1 MKPSFFSIPFS
12 PEPTLQSKY
21 LHHSPTCSM
30 LCLTQGLMFL
40 YVESSDPRD
49 LPKGLHS
56 HFPRMSLC
64 KSHILPARLL
74 WIAELWFA
82 DWSWNVRDNMTGCYS
97 SWQSWPTHRDG
108 TYVNIYPSLLNLNID
123 QPEQTHGWRCW
134 DACVSVCQMTLSI
147 FMADIKWKHKQIDF
161 KCHSCLCQSLL
172 LQLTKL
178 CLIGLDLGPFCSHA
192 TQLWKTFN
200 KSACC
205 GAAGGL

>member
-1 MKPSFFSIPFS
+1 
-12 PEPTLQSKY
+12 
-21 LHHSPTCSM
+21 
-30 LCLTQGLMFL
+30 
-40 YVESSDPRD
+40 
-49 LPKGLHS
+49 
-56 HFPRMSLC
+56 
-64 KSHILPARLL
+64 
-74 WIAELWFA
+74 
-82 DWSWNVRDNMTGCYS
+82 MTGCYS

-205 GAAGGL
+205 GAAGDFILIFCCVILMRERHMTEWQRVSHQTCQLDNKQQLCSWFYSTQCFNLAAGLDTPNIYSNSSSLFRTRWFSDSHLYSLESTY